1 MCISCISRS
10 SLYSKEKLPDLL
22 VWGDLGSSM
31 SLCIIGFWCGI
42 CSFKLHYHYQSRNC
56 FTVLM
61 ICQKKGTHESHH
73 LRGGMVVIIPC
84 LRFSLCFFSGISL
97 LKTTWPWAMFHG
109 NFPVYFLSENVVPL
123 KKSLS
128 FIVKQL
134 MQDKVTL
141 ILQIHVMP
149 PTVCCFCCPRDCPC
163 VQGIPG

>member
-1 MCISCISRS
+1 MCISCISRW

-22 VWGDLGSSM
+22 IWRDLGSSM
-31 SLCIIGFWCGI
+31 SLCIIGFWRGI
-42 CSFKLHYHYQSRNC
+42 CSFTLHYHLSVKELLYCPNN
-56 FTVLM
+56 M
-61 ICQKKGTHESHH
+61 PKKGTHESHH
-73 LRGGMVVIIPC
+73 SRGGMVVIIPC

-109 NFPVYFLSENVVPL
+109 NFPVYFLSENVVLL

-141 ILQIHVMP
+141 ILQIDVMP
-149 PTVCCFCCPRDCPC
+149 PTMCCFCCPRDCPC